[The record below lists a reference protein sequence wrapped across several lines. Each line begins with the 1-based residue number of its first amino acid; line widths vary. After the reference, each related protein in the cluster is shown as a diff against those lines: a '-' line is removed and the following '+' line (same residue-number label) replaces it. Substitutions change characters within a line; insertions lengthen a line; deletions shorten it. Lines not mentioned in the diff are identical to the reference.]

1 MKNRCIIT
9 KAPNDITNFICLGK
23 NDSVVITN
31 TARGIILRFLHNNNS
46 VVLKAFSSNE
56 NKIKDRFYNRLCDF
70 LQYGKASVLN
80 GRGEPCDI
88 DTFDVEQQI
97 DEIKKGLKY
106 ELRN

>member
-9 KAPNDITNFICLGK
+9 KAPNNITNFICLGE
-23 NDSVVITN
+23 NDSVVIAN

-46 VVLKAFSSNE
+46 VVLKAFSTNE

-80 GRGEPCDI
+80 GKGESCTI
-88 DTFDVEQQI
+88 NTFDIEQQI
-97 DEIKKGLKY
+97 NEIKKGLKY
-106 ELRN
+106 EL

>member
-9 KAPNDITNFICLGK
+9 KAPNNITNFICLGEK
-23 NDSVVITN
+23 DSVVIAN

-46 VVLKAFSSNE
+46 VVLKAFSTNE

-80 GRGEPCDI
+80 GRGESCDI
-88 DTFDVEQQI
+88 DTFDIEQQI
-97 DEIKKGLKY
+97 NEIKKGLKY
-106 ELRN
+106 EL

>member
-9 KAPNDITNFICLGK
+9 KAPNNITNFICLGE
-23 NDSVVITN
+23 NDSVVIAN

-46 VVLKAFSSNE
+46 VVLKAFSTNE

-80 GRGEPCDI
+80 GRGKSCDI
-88 DTFDVEQQI
+88 DTFDIEQQI
-97 DEIKKGLKY
+97 NEIKKGLKY
-106 ELRN
+106 EL

>member
-1 MKNRCIIT
+1 M
-9 KAPNDITNFICLGK
+9 GE

-31 TARGIILRFLHNNNS
+31 TARGIILRFLHDNSS
-46 VVLKAFSSNE
+46 VVLKAFSIDE

-97 DEIKKGLKY
+97 DEIKKDLKY
-106 ELRN
+106 EL